1 MQTGQITVAWA
12 IFTGTWTPHKTARRI
27 SRDFSHARNPLAPA
41 KF

>member
-12 IFTGTWTPHKTARRI
+12 IFAGARMLHKTARRI